1 MRRRPSSGRH
11 PKPYPKAAVAAG
23 LPDVGLPPDSG
34 GMADIPQPRGLGPET
49 GIRPFAVSSIGGSLP
64 KAAEA
69 EVPITTEPSVQSAQA
84 TTLSA
89 APASEQEAI
98 RAVLNSYYDAFG
110 RDA

>member
-1 MRRRPSSGRH
+1 
-11 PKPYPKAAVAAG
+11 
-23 LPDVGLPPDSG
+23 
-34 GMADIPQPRGLGPET
+34 MADIPQPRGLGPET

-69 EVPITTEPSVQSAQA
+69 EVPMTTEPSVQSAQA

-110 RDA
+110 RDATAVSAFYSEQALVVFANSFGWALAPTPRLSLTR